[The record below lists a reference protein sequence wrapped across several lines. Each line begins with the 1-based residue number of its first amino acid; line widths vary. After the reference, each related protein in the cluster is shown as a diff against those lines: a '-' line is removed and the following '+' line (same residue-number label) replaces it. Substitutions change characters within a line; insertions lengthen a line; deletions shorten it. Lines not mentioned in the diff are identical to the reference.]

1 MVTREDDEHV
11 DERVGRLR
19 GPEVHVDV
27 RRTTRIVVGVG
38 IAVVLVLAVV
48 LFVVAL
54 NQNSEVKGLQQR
66 GAPVD
71 VTVSACIGNASG
83 SGSTA
88 AGYTCTGSFTFRD
101 RRYVETIGGL
111 TSFVAPGTVV
121 AGVTDPLDP
130 HVVFTAH
137 SVATTRDSAAA
148 FVAPILLAV
157 LLVGSIVVLVVVRRR
172 RPGPAP
178 TS

>member
-11 DERVGRLR
+11 EERVGRLR
-19 GPEVHVDV
+19 GPEVRVDV
-27 RRTTRIVVGVG
+27 RRTTRVVVGIG
-38 IAVVLVLAVV
+38 IAVVLVLAVA
-48 LFVVAL
+48 LFVVAF
-54 NQNSEVKGLQQR
+54 NQNSEVNGLQQR

-88 AGYTCTGSFTFRD
+88 ASYTCTGSFTFRGQ
-101 RRYVETIGGL
+101 RYVETVGGL
-111 TSFVAPGTVV
+111 TSFVAPGTIV
-121 AGVTDPLDP
+121 AGVTDPTDP
-130 HVVFTAH
+130 HVVFTTH
-137 SVATTRDSAAA
+137 SVATTRDSAAP

-157 LLVGSIVVLVVVRRR
+157 LLVASIVVLVVVRRR
-172 RPGPAP
+172 GSGPAP